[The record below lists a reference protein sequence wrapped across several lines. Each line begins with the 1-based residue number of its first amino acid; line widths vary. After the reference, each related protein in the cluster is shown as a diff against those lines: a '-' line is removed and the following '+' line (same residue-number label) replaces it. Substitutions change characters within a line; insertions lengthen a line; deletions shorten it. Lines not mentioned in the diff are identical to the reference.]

1 MTRLQQIKKN
11 FEIKYK
17 VKATAKHAREF
28 LGFDIPGRGNSKK
41 FWFEVSH
48 RIWKEEQSE
57 WRANQWRRE
66 YNEKQ
71 ATNAPQHPT
80 FANIFN
86 AARARGYS
94 FNEAETLANKAT
106 AMLKSNP
113 QRAYKLFLNR
123 LNIA

>member
-41 FWFEVSH
+41 FWFEVSR
-48 RIWKEEQSE
+48 RIWKEEQSQ
-57 WRANQWRRE
+57 WRADQWRA
-66 YNEKQ
+66 Q
-71 ATNAPQHPT
+71 HTTNAPQHPN

-106 AMLKSNP
+106 EMLKTNP